1 MLEATYRSLD
11 LVDSEARTDSTEY
24 VLEGDSPTP
33 PEGPVDRA
41 AIEEAAREALRH
53 VYDPEI
59 PANIYDLGLIYEIV
73 VTEQGRVQVK
83 MTLTAPACPMAG
95 WLVQQV
101 HARLLALPGA
111 TGART
116 ELVWDPPW
124 TPARMSEAARLE
136 LGFY

>member
-1 MLEATYRSLD
+1 MFEGTSHSLD
-11 LVDSEARTDSTEY
+11 LLDSEASSDPTEY
-24 VLEGDSPTP
+24 VLEGDSLTP
-33 PEGPVDRA
+33 LEGPVDRE
-41 AIEEAAREALRH
+41 AIAEAAREALRH

-59 PANIYDLGLIYEIV
+59 PANIYDLGLIYEII

-101 HARLLALPGA
+101 HAKLLALPGA

>member
-1 MLEATYRSLD
+1 MLEGTYRSLD
-11 LVDSEARTDSTEY
+11 LLDPEAQTEPTEY
-24 VLEGDSPTP
+24 VLEGDSATP
-33 PEGPVDRA
+33 ASGPYDRA
-41 AIEEAAREALRH
+41 ALEEAAREALRH

-101 HARLLALPGA
+101 HAKLLALPGA
-111 TGART
+111 SGART

>member
-1 MLEATYRSLD
+1 MLEGTYRSLD
-11 LVDSEARTDSTEY
+11 LLEPEARTDPTEY
-24 VLEGDSPTP
+24 VLEGDSLTP
-33 PEGPVDRA
+33 GQAPFDQA
-41 AIEEAAREALRH
+41 AIEEAAREALRQ

-101 HARLLALPGA
+101 HAKLLGLPGV

>member
-1 MLEATYRSLD
+1 MLEGTYRPLD
-11 LVDSEARTDSTEY
+11 LPDSEERTDATEY

-33 PEGPVDRA
+33 REGPIDRA

-59 PANIYDLGLIYEIV
+59 PANIYDLGLIYGIV
-73 VTEQGRVQVK
+73 VTEQGRVEVK

-101 HARLLALPGA
+101 HAKLLGLPGA

>member
-1 MLEATYRSLD
+1 MLEGTSRSLD
-11 LVDSEARTDSTEY
+11 PMDYESPNDATEY
-24 VLEGDSPTP
+24 VLEGDSLTP

-59 PANIYDLGLIYEIV
+59 PANIYDLGLIYEII
-73 VTEQGRVQVK
+73 VTEEGRVQVK
-83 MTLTAPACPMAG
+83 MTLTAPACPVAG